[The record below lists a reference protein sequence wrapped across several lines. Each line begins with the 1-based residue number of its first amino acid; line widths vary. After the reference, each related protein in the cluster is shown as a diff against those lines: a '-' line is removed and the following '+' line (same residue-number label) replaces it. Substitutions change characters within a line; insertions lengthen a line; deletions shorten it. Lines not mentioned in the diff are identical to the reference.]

1 MADPRLIL
9 GKIIAVQGTSPGRAS
24 TISYTIAVH
33 DPNTDGVFTLE
44 KQRPVKRLPDTI
56 DIEAFVVG
64 DIVVGSVE
72 ANRVRWHFQELPA
85 FADCPTLTPPE
96 PIVSP
101 YDPLNLPPI
110 TPYVTPQR
118 EIASITGSIAVAEA
132 TPVSPDGES

>member
-33 DPNTDGVFTLE
+33 DPNTEGVFTLE
-44 KQRPVKRLPDTI
+44 GQRPVKRLPDTI
-56 DIEAFVVG
+56 DVEAFIVG

-85 FADCPTLTPPE
+85 FADCPTLTPPA

-101 YDPLNLPPI
+101 EDPFRVPPI
-110 TPYVTPQR
+110 TPYPNVTNYAQ
-118 EIASITGSIAVAEA
+118 AGSSQSAPAPPPE
-132 TPVSPDGES
+132 SGE